1 MIFLYSGEVEEDYE
15 ASKEES
21 KVERNKS
28 NQMIRNIKSRDDES
42 DKSETFDINQ
52 DMEDSN
58 ITNQFEGSVPSAA
71 PIEEST
77 NPNKSKK
84 FTINAPAAVP
94 NRAINDEWSE
104 DIIDSDEE
112 KTVPLVRGLTTKRS

>member
-84 FTINAPAAVP
+84 FTIYVSKYWN
-94 NRAINDEWSE
+94 
-104 DIIDSDEE
+104 
-112 KTVPLVRGLTTKRS
+112 